1 MSRVFVTRML
11 PGRALDR
18 LREHGHEV
26 DVWPNI
32 LPPLPDQL
40 RERCADV
47 SGVLTTLSDRVD
59 STLLDA
65 APKLRVVANYAVGFD
80 NIDIAACEHR
90 GITVT
95 NTPDVL
101 TDATADLTFAL
112 LLAAARNLFPAAA
125 SVLAGEWQTWEPR
138 KFLGTELAGHTLVL
152 VGGHGRIGSAV
163 AHRAEAF
170 GMEVVR
176 VGRGDDLH
184 AALRKADFVSLHTP
198 LTDETRHI
206 IDADALSVIPPH
218 AILINTARGQL
229 IDQHALRTALRAEQ
243 LGGAALD
250 VTDPEPLAPDDPLFD
265 APNLIVLPH
274 IGSATRSVRE
284 RMADMCVDHLLTA
297 LADDPASR
305 IYI

>member
-152 VGGHGRIGSAV
+152 VGGNGRIGSAV
-163 AHRAEAF
+163 ARRAEAF
-170 GMEVVR
+170 GMEVVS
-176 VGRGDDLH
+176 VGRGDDLY

-206 IDADALSVIPPH
+206 IDADALSVMPPH
-218 AILINTARGQL
+218 AVLINTARGQL
-229 IDQHALRTALRAEQ
+229 VDQAALRSALRGER

-250 VTDPEPLAPDDPLFD
+250 VTDPEPLPPGDPLFD

-284 RMADMCVDHLLTA
+284 RMVDICVDHLLTA
-297 LADDPASR
+297 LADDPATR

>member
-11 PGRALDR
+11 PGRAIDR
-18 LREHGHEV
+18 LREHGHDV

-59 STLLDA
+59 TTLLDA

-80 NIDIAACEHR
+80 NIDITACEQR

-101 TDATADLTFAL
+101 TGATADLTFAL

-138 KFLGTELAGHTLVL
+138 KFLGTELSDHTLVL

-163 AHRAEAF
+163 ADRAEAF
-170 GMEVVR
+170 GMEVIR

-184 AALRKADFVSLHTP
+184 AALRKADFVSLHMP
-198 LTDETRHI
+198 LTEETRHI
-206 IDADALSVIPPH
+206 IDADALSVMPPH

-229 IDQHALRTALRAEQ
+229 IDQQALRTALRGQQ

-250 VTDPEPLAPDDPLFD
+250 VTDPEPLPPDDPLFD